1 MAAEEAVFAAS
12 GRTGSAHGHLAMT
25 ENGAKGPAAQMLW
38 KIEWAVDIRL
48 NAPIRLEQHDR

>member
-12 GRTGSAHGHLAMT
+12 GRTGSVHGHLAMT

-38 KIEWAVDIRL
+38 KIERAVDIRL
-48 NAPIRLEQHDR
+48 NAPIRLEQ